1 MDRIVLDLLKF
12 YQKEMAET
20 KKAASVIKSLGITN
34 EAVTFFQLAYST
46 GAAFTVAGKEQRKK
60 LRALDLAGNMG
71 DRFKGCVIIPIHNE
85 TGTLVDLHGL
95 RLLRGQVKRICW
107 KNPSQGIIGIAA
119 VATHPEIIL
128 TDTPLYGLQIMG
140 YGYPNVVALRHP
152 DEMKILCPL
161 LSKHDTRRVYILS
174 RSRFELLQEAL
185 KPTGVDIVKLP
196 SPKPRVEKRHL
207 EVVGTLPL
215 QPEECTIKLIE
226 KNDSRLVF
234 DAEGV
239 RYRLDSMLLS
249 GMGMKV
255 QIRAELEKQ
264 SFRDKVD
271 LASFTQRKG
280 FCRACGMRM
289 GISAARIENH
299 LSRIADMIDELL
311 LSAAEAKTQ
320 TVRPLKPGEQE
331 TALSVLRS
339 ENMLDYLSRAMEEKL
354 HFIGEES
361 NRKLALLIAAS
372 RLLEKPLGGMIRG
385 EAGCG
390 KSELIRCVT
399 RVLPM
404 TDVLYFSRMTGQS
417 LFFMPRD
424 QLQNKLL
431 VVDEYEGMQESEY
444 AVRTMMSSQTLSLA
458 ITLREGG
465 RVPVTKTVEIPATV
479 AILVSTTGVINAENL
494 SRFIELR
501 MDSGAEQNERVI
513 RALAKKTAGSPG
525 NLRELQNLSQM
536 LKPCRALI
544 PYADKLIYKS
554 ANVLARRQFTQ
565 VVGLISAHAALHQYQ
580 REVEDNEV
588 IATKEDY
595 AAVYPLLASV
605 VDHFEEN
612 LTPASVK
619 LLEVLQKKKAAALTR
634 KQVMEWMGWPYSRA
648 YTVLQ
653 ELSRVDLLIADNLTN
668 GIERNYEIAPYF
680 QTSGGIG
687 HIAPPETI

>member
-20 KKAASVIKSLGITN
+20 KEAAAAAKALGITN

-46 GAAFTVAGKEQRKK
+46 GAAFQVAGKEQRKK

-85 TGTLVDLHGL
+85 TGTLVGLHGL
-95 RLLRGQVKRICW
+95 RPLKGQVKRIGW
-107 KNPSQGIIGIAA
+107 QKTSQGVIGIASIA
-119 VATHPEIIL
+119 VHPEIIL

-161 LSKHDTRRVYILS
+161 LSKHDTRRVYVIS
-174 RSRFELLQEAL
+174 RNRFDLLQDAL
-185 KPTGVDIVKLP
+185 KPTGVEVVKLP
-196 SPKPRVEKRHL
+196 SPKTRVEKRHL
-207 EVVGTLPL
+207 EMVGTLPL
-215 QPEECTIKLIE
+215 QPDECTIKLVE
-226 KNDSRLVF
+226 KMETRLVF

-239 RYRLDSMLLS
+239 RYRLDAMLLS

-255 QIRAELEKQ
+255 RIRAEFEKQ
-264 SFRDKVD
+264 SFRDKID

-280 FCRACGMRM
+280 FGRACGMRL
-289 GISAARIENH
+289 GITAARIENH
-299 LSRIADMIDELL
+299 LLRIADMIDEFLL
-311 LSAAEAKTQ
+311 NAANVKARTL
-320 TVRPLKPGEQE
+320 RPLKPDEME
-331 TALSVLRS
+331 NALSVLRS
-339 ENMLDYLSRAMEEKL
+339 ENILEYLSLALEEKL
-354 HFIGEES
+354 HFIGEEN

-372 RLLEKPLGGMIRG
+372 RLLDKPLGGMIRG

-399 RVLPM
+399 QILPM
-404 TDVLYFSRMTGQS
+404 PDVLYFSRMTGQS

-424 QLQNKLL
+424 QLQHKLL
-431 VVDEYEGMQESEY
+431 VVDEYEGMQEAEY
-444 AVRTMMSSQTLSLA
+444 AVRTMMSSQSLSLA

-465 RVPVTKTVEIPATV
+465 RIPVTKTIEIPATV
-479 AILVSTTGVINAENL
+479 AILVSTTGRINAENL

-525 NLRELQNLSQM
+525 NLQELQNLSQM
-536 LKPCRALI
+536 LKPCRVLI

-580 REVEDNEV
+580 REIEGDH
-588 IATKEDY
+588 ILATKEDY

-612 LTPASVK
+612 LTPASLK

-648 YTVLQ
+648 YNVLR

-680 QTSGGIG
+680 QASGGIS
-687 HIAPPETI
+687 HITPPEAI